1 MKIKRI
7 LCALVAVMM
16 LATSAFAAT
25 SNVIKIDGVASDSDI
40 TINVIYPDGYSDL
53 GTVYV
58 IPVGEDDENLELAA
72 NGDLSSAVFVG
83 ECDTVS
89 SNVTY
94 TFRMPTNAAD
104 GVYAVVIDGGNVGLE
119 SNTKKFMFNKS
130 ETAVADEIEALGK
143 AVDPVA
149 ALNAGVANN
158 VWYIDQAANT
168 PAVATLTKS
177 LAEDAVEGADVEDAF
192 TVACALAGT
201 LSDAELADLVENYED
216 VLDVNASDDAY
227 IEYEEK
233 VIAVFGDLL
242 EEGDLD
248 TKADIQEKFNTA
260 CALIALNEADENEI
274 IGVFE
279 TYKTVFG
286 VDLTGDYLIVN
297 KTLFAQKF
305 VDPTFESIN
314 DVQTAFENA
323 LEDLVPTVTPAPGG
337 GSGGGGGGG
346 GGGGNAGGSNASTT
360 PSIVGTPEAG
370 GIVADLTDSEP
381 SFNDIDNHWAES
393 YVEYVFESHIMNG
406 YPDSTFRPDA
416 AITREEWA
424 KVVLNAFGFQVA
436 DGDCDLVDVNK
447 NEWYYPYVS
456 TAYELGIVKGISS
469 DTFGTGQ
476 AVTRQDAM
484 VMINRAYSMLY
495 NISTSHLATVITA
508 EAKAAVSFEDMDQ
521 VADYADD
528 AIRTFAVIEV
538 INGYEDGTLKPNGKI
553 TRAESA
559 KIIKAL
565 LDAVDR

>member
-16 LATSAFAAT
+16 LATSTFAAT
-25 SNVIKIDGVASDSDI
+25 SNVIKIDGVAAGSDI

-58 IPVGEDDENLELAA
+58 IPEAA
-72 NGDLSSAVFVG
+72 LTAASEGDLSSAVFVG
-83 ECDTVS
+83 ESDTVS

-94 TFRMPTNAAD
+94 TFRMPAGAAD

-130 ETAVADEIEALGK
+130 AEAVSDAIDAL
-143 AVDPVA
+143 ASASDPVA
-149 ALNAGVANN
+149 ALNAGVASN
-158 VWYIDQAANT
+158 VWYIDQTANSDEVAA
-168 PAVATLTKS
+168 LTKS
-177 LAEDAVEGADVEDAF
+177 LAEDATEGTDVEDAF
-192 TVACALAGT
+192 AAAVALTGNA
-201 LSDAELADLVENYED
+201 SDDELADLVENYDD
-216 VLDVNASDDAY
+216 VLGVDTSDDAY
-227 IEYEEK
+227 IEHEEK
-233 VIAVFGDLL
+233 VIETFGNLL
-242 EEGDLD
+242 DEETPA
-248 TKADIQEKFNTA
+248 TKEDVQEKFNEA
-260 CALIALNEADENEI
+260 CALTALNEASEEDVIDVIEEY
-274 IGVFE
+274 G
-279 TYKTVFG
+279 TTLG
-286 VDLTGDYLIVN
+286 VDLTGKYLVADKALLAEKLADATFNDTDDVIS
-297 KTLFAQKF
+297 KF
-305 VDPTFESIN
+305 NSVLDE
-314 DVQTAFENA
+314 
-323 LEDLVPTVTPAPGG
+323 LVPDSIPAPGG

-346 GGGGNAGGSNASTT
+346 GGGNTT
-360 PSIVGTPEAG
+360 PSIVGTPEAEEVIS
-370 GIVADLTDSEP
+370 GITDSEA
-381 SFNDIDNHWAES
+381 SFNDISGHWAEDI
-393 YVEYVFESHIMNG
+393 VEYVFESHIMNG
-406 YPDSTFRPDA
+406 YPDDSFRPDD

-424 KVVLNAFGFQVA
+424 KVVLNAFGFQIV
-436 DGDCDLVDVNK
+436 DGDCDLVDVNR

-456 TAYELGIVKGISS
+456 TAYELGIVKGISA
-469 DTFGTGQ
+469 DAFGTGQ

-508 EAKAAVSFEDMDQ
+508 EAKAAVSFEDMEQ
-521 VADYADD
+521 VADYAED